1 MYDRTSQ
8 NLPNGTPN
16 PYYAAN
22 YPGDPNYL
30 NDKFVRFSYR
40 FKFDDNEYSLIAPF
54 TQPAFIPD
62 QDGYFLNNTTPTGN
76 SKDEKFSL

>member
-1 MYDRTSQ
+1 MIT
-8 NLPNGTPN
+8 
-16 PYYAAN
+16 N

-62 QDGYFLNNTTPTGN
+62 QDGYFLTNSTPTGN
-76 SKDEKFSL
+76 SKDENSAYRKYGS